1 MRSCAAGTRR
11 AGAQEGPPALCD
23 GDVLLESARSSRLV
37 PGLLGLAVALG
48 TLLGLGA
55 AALLYL
61 RLTKARVRAAKCCDP
76 TCCFLGREVD
86 QDAAQGDCG
95 STARRVSRSNRATET
110 KQQVPTT
117 STDVAAFALKAKVVY
132 PINQRYRPLADGASN
147 PSLHENAKLGALH
160 PPESSSSSSLGSLSQ
175 GNDDEDSS
183 QLAFP
188 SPVPRS
194 LQNERF
200 PRTERFPQAL
210 CCPGFEGRISL
221 YCLGLQ
227 SFQQLSSELL
237 EQKHT
242 MFPQVLRIVFN
253 EWFRKDKMD
262 SAFYSNILLLQDR
275 ELEELE
281 EAASAKRLS
290 AERNEEVASGHSTLE
305 DVERAGRD
313 RQEYSLQMAVGFS
326 RQLERLCRRLHER
339 PGVPPREGLGDMIH
353 TLVRSLLLAERGL
366 AEVQNCH
373 MKSVQEKMLRWE
385 ELACCLHTRTTLLRQ
400 EAACSLRLVAK
411 ALERLGSDG
420 RLSFCRVEKML
431 SDLRGA
437 LREDLQSCSEE
448 CMSLTKE
455 LLSERCRKTESK
467 RKKLMKTQAKERS
480 RTLDTAAKCK
490 DPQEFVKVHQALL
503 LRQRKDSS
511 DLEDQ
516 QDEKTAEA
524 VCELWQKIHLSWSEK
539 LAQRVTALLRTDL
552 REQTGLTHEY
562 CERLGHEVERDLG
575 AQLCHEE
582 AVARQHLDGLRDQLE
597 QDGRTWAEE
606 AALVSASLT
615 QLGEQQLKILRGMVV
630 RQRDVQESGLW
641 TLMEGK
647 QRLLLA
653 ALQRLFAARHFGL
666 RLLKEMRLSRL
677 KLLSQYGSRAVELED
692 CSRCHQG
699 ARSGPKE
706 PALSEGD
713 KRQAAEAL
721 LVTQGFQQEFLSELD
736 TGTEFAE
743 EHAQLLVGHALAH
756 SVRRRRRAPSAGL
769 PHPQLDEREQQV
781 ELAEAVS
788 ESVYASRASVA
799 TLIHSHYAQMQSIMR
814 NLQQEQHNLLQDLAE
829 ESDKRRNRLTWSLQ
843 KDLADWGRKPS
854 SIELQQRVDMR
865 KKMILST
872 YDLELEAAYE
882 RMRKKKSLHDQ
893 MGKRFQDE
901 LQEAQESFLSQLAAM
916 ARVPL
921 FSRGE
926 QSEQDRTSDR
936 LLLDEAEEMT
946 TMPNFIAFTT
956 GSCTI
961 ASLFLRSQDVGE
973 KKGRR

>member
-1 MRSCAAGTRR
+1 MMPS
-11 AGAQEGPPALCD
+11 
-23 GDVLLESARSSRLV
+23 
-37 PGLLGLAVALG
+37 
-48 TLLGLGA
+48 
-55 AALLYL
+55 AALK
-61 RLTKARVRAAKCCDP
+61 RSP
-76 TCCFLGREVD
+76 P
-86 QDAAQGDCG
+86 
-95 STARRVSRSNRATET
+95 SR
-110 KQQVPTT
+110 
-117 STDVAAFALKAKVVY
+117 
-132 PINQRYRPLADGASN
+132 
-147 PSLHENAKLGALH
+147 
-160 PPESSSSSSLGSLSQ
+160 
-175 GNDDEDSS
+175 
-183 QLAFP
+183 
-188 SPVPRS
+188 
-194 LQNERF
+194 
-200 PRTERFPQAL
+200 PQ
-210 CCPGFEGRISL
+210 
-221 YCLGLQ
+221 
-227 SFQQLSSELL
+227 
-237 EQKHT
+237 
-242 MFPQVLRIVFN
+242 
-253 EWFRKDKMD
+253 
-262 SAFYSNILLLQDR
+262 
-275 ELEELE
+275 
-281 EAASAKRLS
+281 
-290 AERNEEVASGHSTLE
+290 
-305 DVERAGRD
+305 
-313 RQEYSLQMAVGFS
+313 AVGFS

-524 VCELWQKIHLSWSEK
+524 VCELWQVGFSVRVCACVRKDWGKAYLCALPVQKIHLSWSEK

-597 QDGRTWAEE
+597 QDGRGSGVRSVGGVGE
-606 AALVSASLT
+606 ACLPWSGVLKCFYVGGGGGAGVSQPDSAWRTAAQDSQRDGGPTEGRARKVGGAHNVDIRRTQDAQEAHGRGALCFRHSLT
-615 QLGEQQLKILRGMVV
+615 FIL
-630 RQRDVQESGLW
+630 SGLW

-699 ARSGPKE
+699 ARSGPKVRPPRSQAQCERLYALADVTEWGRKIAKRARLPGLARHHFGPGPEARPSEE

-769 PHPQLDEREQQV
+769 PHPQLDEREQV

-936 LLLDEAEEMT
+936 VSLQMLRWEQFYKQLDSSE
-946 TMPNFIAFTT
+946 
-956 GSCTI
+956 
-961 ASLFLRSQDVGE
+961 
-973 KKGRR
+973 RRVKN